1 MRHGPLTHATWTI
14 VALSIDTFQ
23 HVEISVLGVKVAQKV
38 RASHARLSGA
48 CGCVSGRE
56 GPETERNGTNGV
68 KLNGVKLKALL
79 CTCEA
84 LIVSSSDGWMHKY
97 LSLPLSGLVR
107 TARRRH
113 VSDCEV

>member
-1 MRHGPLTHATWTI
+1 MRHGPLTHR
-14 VALSIDTFQ
+14 Q

-68 KLNGVKLKALL
+68 KLNVLKLNGVKLNGVKL
-79 CTCEA
+79 
-84 LIVSSSDGWMHKY
+84 SSSDGWCTKTF
-97 LSLPLSGLVR
+97 LSLSL
-107 TARRRH
+107 
-113 VSDCEV
+113 

>member
-1 MRHGPLTHATWTI
+1 MRHGPLTHATWT
-14 VALSIDTFQ
+14 IDTFQ

-38 RASHARLSGA
+38 RASHARLSAGA

-68 KLNGVKLKALL
+68 KLNVKLNGVKLKALL

-84 LIVSSSDGWMHKY
+84 LIV
-97 LSLPLSGLVR
+97 
-107 TARRRH
+107 
-113 VSDCEV
+113 